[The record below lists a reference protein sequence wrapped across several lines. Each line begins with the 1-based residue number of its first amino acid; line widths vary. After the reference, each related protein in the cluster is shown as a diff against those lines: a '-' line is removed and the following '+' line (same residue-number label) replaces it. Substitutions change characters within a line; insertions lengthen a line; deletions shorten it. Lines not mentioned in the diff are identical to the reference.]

1 MCDKAEEDSD
11 GLAKGVQT
19 GDEGLSLH
27 CHIKADT
34 PIL

>member
-1 MCDKAEEDSD
+1 MCDKAEEDGD

-27 CHIKADT
+27 SNIKIDS
-34 PIL
+34 PN

>member
-11 GLAKGVQT
+11 GLAEGVQT

-27 CHIKADT
+27 RNIKIDW
-34 PIL
+34 PN